1 MYVESV
7 MNMLKGKMRIIKK
20 IVKNN
25 KLLSDISIKIQCSL
39 TFCFIDCHWKYFLPN
54 FFLKP
59 AIKHKS
65 KYICTLFHMIS
76 C

>member
-39 TFCFIDCHWKYFLPN
+39 TFCFIDCHWKYFLPSEHDERQDEDY
-54 FFLKP
+54 KEDSE
-59 AIKHKS
+59 K
-65 KYICTLFHMIS
+65 
-76 C
+76 